1 MRSRNTDRV
10 HVVKPPSAGTPFS
23 LAVLKG
29 TGTLWFTVA
38 FSGQL
43 LFALYT
49 AAYYGGS
56 ALRGD
61 VAAWND
67 ILFNGRIEGDLAGN
81 AALSAHLA
89 LAVIVTALGPLQ
101 LVPQVRSAFP
111 VFHRWNGRVYLLSG
125 IVAALAG
132 AYLIWTRGTLG
143 GLTNQI
149 SVTGN
154 AVLIVVFGAV
164 AAHYA
169 IKRDFDTHRRWATRY
184 FLVISGVWFFRVML
198 MGWIVANG
206 APVGVGEELNGP
218 IAYALGFAQY
228 LLPLALFEA
237 YWRARDRGGVVA
249 RTGAA
254 AMMVAATIAT
264 AFGIFGAAMGMWLP
278 RL

>member
-1 MRSRNTDRV
+1 M
-10 HVVKPPSAGTPFS
+10 
-23 LAVLKG
+23 LKG
-29 TGTLWFTVA
+29 TGALWFTVA